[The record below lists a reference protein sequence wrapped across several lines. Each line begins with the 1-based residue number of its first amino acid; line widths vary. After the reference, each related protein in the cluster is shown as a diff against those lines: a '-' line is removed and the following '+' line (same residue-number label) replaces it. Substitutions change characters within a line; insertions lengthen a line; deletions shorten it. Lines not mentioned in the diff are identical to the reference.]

1 MKLKL
6 NNVTIAFANLDE
18 PVAKFGGEPKYSC
31 CLLVDKETEHGK
43 KDLENFRAIVDK
55 LESENFDGK
64 KLNIDKLCVSDGNEK
79 DYDGFQGKLVFTAA
93 NKKRVVT
100 VGKQRQVVVAGD
112 DQFPVSGN
120 VVNCVLDV
128 WPLTGQFG
136 PRIVASLE
144 AVQYV
149 SEGTPFTKS
158 NVNVESDFDDLGGD
172 DSVSVSDVKDTFGL

>member
-6 NNVTIAFANLDE
+6 NNAIAAFTCLDE
-18 PVAKFGGEPKYSC
+18 PVAKFGGDAKFSMC
-31 CLLVDKETEHGK
+31 VLVDKETEQGK
-43 KDLENFRAIVDK
+43 KDLANFRAIVDK
-55 LESENFDGK
+55 LQADSFDGK
-64 KLNIDKLCVSDGNEK
+64 SLDISKLCISDGNDKE
-79 DYDGFQGKLVFTAA
+79 YDGFKDKLVFTAA

-112 DQFPVSGN
+112 DEFPVSGN

-149 SEGTPFTKS
+149 SAGTPFTKS
-158 NVNVESDFDDLGGD
+158 NVDVESDFDDISS
-172 DSVSVSDVKDTFGL
+172 DSISEVDVKDAFTM

>member
-6 NNVTIAFANLDE
+6 NNVTLAFACLDE
-18 PVAKFGGEPKYSC
+18 PVAKFGGEPKFSC

-43 KDLENFRAIVDK
+43 QDLANFRAIVDK
-55 LESENFDGK
+55 LEADSFDGK
-64 KLNIDKLCVSDGNEK
+64 KLDISKLCISDGNDK
-79 DYDGFQGKLVFTAA
+79 DYDGFKDKLVFTAA

-112 DQFPVSGN
+112 DEFPASGN
-120 VVNCVLDV
+120 IVNVVLEV

-144 AVQYV
+144 GVQYV

-158 NVNVESDFDDLGGD
+158 NVNVDSDFDDISSD
-172 DSVSVSDVKDTFGL
+172 VSVADVKDTFGL

>member
-18 PVAKFGGEPKYSC
+18 PVAKFGGDAKFSC
-31 CLLVDKETEHGK
+31 CLLVDKESDAGK
-43 KDLENFRAIVDK
+43 KDLANFRTIVDK
-55 LESENFDGK
+55 LEADSFDGK
-64 KLNIDKLCVSDGNEK
+64 KLDISKLCVSDGNEK
-79 DYDGFQGKLVFTAA
+79 DYDGFQDKLVFTAA

-158 NVNVESDFDDLGGD
+158 NVNIESDFDDID
-172 DSVSVSDVKDTFGL
+172 ADITVADVKDTFGL

>member
-6 NNVTIAFANLDE
+6 NNVVAAFVSLDE
-18 PVAKFGGEPKYSC
+18 PVAKFGGEPKFSMC
-31 CLLVDKETEHGK
+31 ALVDKETEQGK
-43 KDLENFRAIVDK
+43 KDLANFRAIVDK
-55 LESENFDGK
+55 LEADSFDGK
-64 KLNIDKLCVSDGNEK
+64 SLDISKLCISDGNDK
-79 DYDGFQGKLVFTAA
+79 DYDGFKDKLVFTAA

-112 DQFPVSGN
+112 DEFPVSGN
-120 VVNCVLDV
+120 IVNVVLDV

-158 NVNVESDFDDLGGD
+158 NVNVDSDFEDISSD
-172 DSVSVSDVKDTFGL
+172 VSVADVKDTFGL

>member
-6 NNVTIAFANLDE
+6 TNVTLAFACLDE
-18 PVAKFGGEPKYSC
+18 PIAKFGGEPKFSC
-31 CLLVDKETEHGK
+31 CLLVDKQTEQGK
-43 KDLENFRAIVDK
+43 QDLANFRTIVDK
-55 LESENFDGK
+55 LEADSFDGK
-64 KLNIDKLCVSDGNEK
+64 SLDISKLCISDGNDK
-79 DYDGFQGKLVFTAA
+79 DYDGFKDKLVFTAA

-112 DQFPVSGN
+112 DEFPVSGN
-120 VVNCVLDV
+120 IVNVVLDV

-158 NVNVESDFDDLGGD
+158 NVNVDSDFEDISSD
-172 DSVSVSDVKDTFGL
+172 VSVADVKDTFGL

>member
-6 NNVTIAFANLDE
+6 NNVTLAFACLDE
-18 PVAKFGGEPKYSC
+18 PVAKFGGDPKFSC
-31 CLLVDKETEHGK
+31 CLLVDKEQGK
-43 KDLENFRAIVDK
+43 QDLANFRAIVDK
-55 LESENFDGK
+55 LEADSFDGK
-64 KLNIDKLCVSDGNEK
+64 SLDISKLCISDGNDK
-79 DYDGFQGKLVFTAA
+79 DYDGFKDKLVFTAA
-93 NKKRVVT
+93 NKKRIVT

-112 DQFPVSGN
+112 DEFPVSGN

-149 SEGTPFTKS
+149 SAGTPFTKS
-158 NVNVESDFDDLGGD
+158 NVDVESDFDDISS
-172 DSVSVSDVKDTFGL
+172 DSISEVDVKDAFTM